1 MSHKGMTRM
10 GLEVASAYRYID
22 AQEDFGPITREVL
35 KGIVRKV
42 AEAAISD
49 VEDFTSSQTPEWA
62 DPGISEPQPNG
73 TVVWRPTPR

>member
-1 MSHKGMTRM
+1 M

-22 AQEDFGPITREVL
+22 GQKDFGPFTKTVL

-49 VEDFTSSQTPEWA
+49 VEDFAAQ
-62 DPGISEPQPNG
+62 SEPVPAESDHLRVLRRLQLMASG
-73 TVVWRPTPR
+73 YFG